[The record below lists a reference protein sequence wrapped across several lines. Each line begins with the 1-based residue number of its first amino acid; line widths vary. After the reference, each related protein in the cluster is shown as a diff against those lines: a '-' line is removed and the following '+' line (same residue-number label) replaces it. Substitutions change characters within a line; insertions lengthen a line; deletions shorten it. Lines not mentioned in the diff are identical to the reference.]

1 MCDVTTLNPNL
12 VKKAE
17 EFTGI
22 HNAKEAVEYILSLY
36 FEKNIK
42 NKSLYSRNTDIGDE
56 NVNKI
61 HEKPTAIGGMTKEEL
76 DAELMKGVES
86 LKTGRTFTVNE
97 VDAEFSRDFG
107 IRMKR

>member
-22 HNAKEAVEYILSLY
+22 PNSKEAVEYILSLF
-36 FEKNIK
+36 FENNYMKE
-42 NKSLYSRNTDIGDE
+42 SLYSQKTEICDGNINE
-56 NVNKI
+56 I
-61 HEKPTAIGGMTKEEL
+61 QEKPTAIGGMSKEEL
-76 DAELMKGVES
+76 DAELLKGVES
-86 LKTGRTFTVNE
+86 LKSDRTYTVNE

-107 IRMKR
+107 I

>member
-22 HNAKEAVEYILSLY
+22 PNSKDAVEYILSLF
-36 FEKNIK
+36 FEKNYMK
-42 NKSLYSRNTDIGDE
+42 KSIYSQNTNICDE
-56 NVNKI
+56 NVNENQ
-61 HEKPTAIGGMTKEEL
+61 EKPTAIGGMNKKEL
-76 DAELMKGVES
+76 DAELKKGVES
-86 LKTGRTFTVNE
+86 LQSDRTYTVNE

-107 IRMKR
+107 I